1 VRGTCESAGLAV
13 HAEPAGGVQIHDSR
27 WHGYLA
33 NISPREFE
41 AEFRDNLPGEI
52 SGAEFLARYQ
62 GTTDSLTR
70 IEPSGLY
77 AIRNPTAH
85 PVYENFRAQSFAR
98 LLQEEMTPQTLRQL
112 GECMY
117 GSHETYLA
125 CSLGCKETDFL
136 VQLACEAAPRGV
148 HGAKITGGGSG
159 GTVVMIGDF
168 CGETVS
174 QIAADYARTYGRV
187 PHVFS
192 GSSPGAEEFGVLH
205 LKQVD

>member
-1 VRGTCESAGLAV
+1 VFG
-13 HAEPAGGVQIHDSR
+13 EPAHRRGSPCTPSR
-27 WHGYLA
+27 PAACKFTIPDGMVTWPTSRPANLRRSSAITSPAKYLA
-33 NISPREFE
+33 RNFLPVIREPPT
-41 AEFRDNLPGEI
+41 ASRGSRLLG
-52 SGAEFLARYQ
+52 
-62 GTTDSLTR
+62 
-70 IEPSGLY
+70 Y

-98 LLQEEMTPQTLRQL
+98 LLQEEMTPQTLRPL

-117 GSHETYLA
+117 GSHETYSA
-125 CSLGCKETDFL
+125 CSLGCKETDSL

-174 QIAADYARTYGRV
+174 QIAADDARTYGRV

-192 GSSPGAEEFGVLH
+192 GSSPGAEEVGVLH